1 MVTWSEYSGK
11 VAGYF
16 LRQTKKSESKQT
28 FWQVRFVHR
37 ISRLTVYVRFETNKN
52 VAVLPCIWSIIFRM
66 SNYRPLA
73 RNSIKI
79 CYVYY
84 SDKRLSRWAW
94 FCWSTQLSFTADTYC
109 KKTLNISIHELFWLK
124 NQIYLHRR
132 LDLVLFLFAFGKFVK
147 SILFRILHGSE
158 GWVILNVRAS
168 GPKSIA
174 RGQKSVA
181 RGPKSI
187 ARGPKSIAKGYNISS
202 KRVRPL

>member
-1 MVTWSEYSGK
+1 MTSCGQHSGNGHMIRVFGK
-11 VAGYF
+11 SCRIF
-16 LRQTKKSESKQT
+16 PSSNKKSESKQT

-94 FCWSTQLSFTADTYC
+94 FCWSTQLSFTADPYC
-109 KKTLNISIHELFWLK
+109 KKTLNISIFWNILIK
-124 NQIYLHRR
+124 KSNIFTQK
-132 LDLVLFLFAFGKFVK
+132 AWFGIIF
-147 SILFRILHGSE
+147 ICI
-158 GWVILNVRAS
+158 W
-168 GPKSIA
+168 
-174 RGQKSVA
+174 
-181 RGPKSI
+181 
-187 ARGPKSIAKGYNISS
+187 
-202 KRVRPL
+202 